1 MQNICNNHIKKA
13 LLTVILIIFTH
24 ITHAQEVDSVKS
36 VYHFGGGID
45 LTNNGISLLPTFSL
59 GKPAVTFDMS
69 VGNKKLSFEPQFRF
83 SLEGEPWAF
92 LFWWRY
98 KLVTAEKFR
107 LNVGAHPAISFR
119 RDSTIINGVSEEVL
133 VSKRY
138 LATEVSPSYMLSK
151 NISLGMYYLYSHGF
165 DPGVTKNVHFL
176 TVNSR
181 FSNIKLIDQFYLD
194 IFPQVYY
201 LRMDDDDGFYLTA
214 KLSLSRKNFPLS
226 ISSILN
232 KVIQTDIT
240 ASKDFVWNIS
250 LIYRF
255 NREYVKRQ

>member
-1 MQNICNNHIKKA
+1 MKKSQ
-13 LLTVILIIFTH
+13 LILFFIILSHF
-24 ITHAQEVDSVKS
+24 IQAQEIDSVKS
-36 VYHFGGGID
+36 VYHFGGGFD

-59 GKPAVTFDMS
+59 GKPAVTFDLS
-69 VGNKKLSFEPQFRF
+69 AGGKKLSFEPQFRF

-92 LFWWRY
+92 IFWWRY
-98 KLVTAEKFR
+98 KLLRTEKFR

-119 RDSTIINGVSEEVL
+119 PDSTIINGVAEEVL

-151 NISLGMYYLYSHGF
+151 NISVGMYYLYSHGF

-176 TVNSR
+176 TINSG
-181 FSNIKLIDQFYLD
+181 FSNIKLVDQFYLG
-194 IFPQVYY
+194 IYPQVYY
-201 LRMDDDDGFYLTA
+201 LRMDENDGFYFTA
-214 KLSLSRKNFPLS
+214 TLSLSRKNFPLS

-232 KVIQTDIT
+232 KVIQTDIA

-255 NREYVKRQ
+255 NREYVKR